1 MFGRIQTVDNKVL
14 YNISRMHKPALTKI
28 MVASS
33 RLGNAGFVWWAIC
46 IPFFVVPEW
55 RKTGF
60 NFVFAL
66 CLAHL
71 MGEIII
77 KHLVKRTRPCGR
89 GADYKQTEV
98 LLVPVRSHY
107 GIICICHNGAVKMSA
122 CGLPANSYACILN
135 WLFKNLSESS
145 LSYRCSLR
153 YVTRLNLRCYLGNSF
168 QQHFC
173 LTNKKSA
180 LFELILKECFLFCY
194 FNFKSAFLTLINI

>member
-77 KHLVKRTRPCGR
+77 KHLVKRTRPCH
-89 GADYKQTEV
+89 
-98 LLVPVRSHY
+98 LL
-107 GIICICHNGAVKMSA
+107 
-122 CGLPANSYACILN
+122 
-135 WLFKNLSESS
+135 ED
-145 LSYRCSLR
+145 
-153 YVTRLNLRCYLGNSF
+153 
-168 QQHFC
+168 
-173 LTNKKSA
+173 
-180 LFELILKECFLFCY
+180 
-194 FNFKSAFLTLINI
+194 

>member
-77 KHLVKRTRPCGR
+77 KHLVKRTRPCH
-89 GADYKQTEV
+89 
-98 LLVPVRSHY
+98 LLEDEEQ
-107 GIICICHNGAVKMSA
+107 II
-122 CGLPANSYACILN
+122 
-135 WLFKNLSESS
+135 NLS
-145 LSYRCSLR
+145 
-153 YVTRLNLRCYLGNSF
+153 
-168 QQHFC
+168 
-173 LTNKKSA
+173 
-180 LFELILKECFLFCY
+180 LIH
-194 FNFKSAFLTLINI
+194 I

>member
-77 KHLVKRTRPCGR
+77 KHLVKRTRPCH
-89 GADYKQTEV
+89 
-98 LLVPVRSHY
+98 LLEDEEQIINKPRFYSFPSGHTASSFAAVVPAIVNKNTRKIGIAALIVAILMAVSRIYVCVHY
-107 GIICICHNGAVKMSA
+107 PSDVVGGLIVGLLCGIASCKI
-122 CGLPANSYACILN
+122 
-135 WLFKNLSESS
+135 
-145 LSYRCSLR
+145 
-153 YVTRLNLRCYLGNSF
+153 
-168 QQHFC
+168 
-173 LTNKKSA
+173 
-180 LFELILKECFLFCY
+180 FEKLMQIKD
-194 FNFKSAFLTLINI
+194 K

>member
-77 KHLVKRTRPCGR
+77 KHLVKRTRPCH
-89 GADYKQTEV
+89 
-98 LLVPVRSHY
+98 LLEDEEQ
-107 GIICICHNGAVKMSA
+107 IINRPRFYSFPSGHTTASFAFATTALLRCQ
-122 CGLPANSYACILN
+122 PANSFLGIYD
-135 WLFKNLSESS
+135 WLFKNLLESS

-153 YVTRLNLRCYLGNSF
+153 YATRLNLRNYLCNAF
-168 QQHFC
+168 Q
-173 LTNKKSA
+173 
-180 LFELILKECFLFCY
+180 
-194 FNFKSAFLTLINI
+194 

>member
-60 NFVFAL
+60 NFVFAV

-77 KHLVKRTRPCGR
+77 KHLVKRTRPCH
-89 GADYKQTEV
+89 
-98 LLVPVRSHY
+98 LLEDEEQIINRPRFYSFPSGHTTASFAFATTALLRCQPAACLPILFLAFMIGFSRIYLRVHY
-107 GIICICHNGAVKMSA
+107 LTDVVCGMLLGSTCGIISVM
-122 CGLPANSYACILN
+122 
-135 WLFKNLSESS
+135 LFNNVFS
-145 LSYRCSLR
+145 
-153 YVTRLNLRCYLGNSF
+153 
-168 QQHFC
+168 
-173 LTNKKSA
+173 
-180 LFELILKECFLFCY
+180 
-194 FNFKSAFLTLINI
+194 

>member
-77 KHLVKRTRPCGR
+77 KHLVKRTRPCH
-89 GADYKQTEV
+89 
-98 LLVPVRSHY
+98 LLH
-107 GIICICHNGAVKMSA
+107 K
-122 CGLPANSYACILN
+122 
-135 WLFKNLSESS
+135 
-145 LSYRCSLR
+145 
-153 YVTRLNLRCYLGNSF
+153 
-168 QQHFC
+168 C
-173 LTNKKSA
+173 LCTSSA
-180 LFELILKECFLFCY
+180 LLLLYSIYQMLHHQG
-194 FNFKSAFLTLINI
+194 